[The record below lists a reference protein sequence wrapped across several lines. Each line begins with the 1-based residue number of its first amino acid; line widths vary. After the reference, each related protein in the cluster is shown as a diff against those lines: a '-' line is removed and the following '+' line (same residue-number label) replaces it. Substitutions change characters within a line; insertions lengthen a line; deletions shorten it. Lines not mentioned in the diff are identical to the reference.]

1 MKRIFI
7 LSLLVMTLFGV
18 HAQQST
24 TNLEIN
30 GKGAEKQ
37 KDKAFL
43 NAYFQQTYD
52 ALARS
57 VSGLSAE
64 QLNYKPTPQEWSIN
78 QCLEHIVLT
87 ERMLFTEAQ
96 KNLQAP
102 ASPKRRKDVKITDQE
117 VINAISDRSHKA
129 KAPESLIGAGKYS
142 DPAQAL
148 EELKSDRKAV
158 AAFVETSSLDD
169 MRNHISDT
177 PFGATDGYHGFLYI
191 AGHTARH
198 TGQIEAL
205 KADAG
210 FPKK

>member
-24 TNLEIN
+24 TNLEIT

-64 QLNYKPTPQEWSIN
+64 QFTSVIHHSVPPMATMGSSI
-78 QCLEHIVLT
+78 
-87 ERMLFTEAQ
+87 
-96 KNLQAP
+96 LQDTRP
-102 ASPKRRKDVKITDQE
+102 GIQDK
-117 VINAISDRSHKA
+117 
-129 KAPESLIGAGKYS
+129 
-142 DPAQAL
+142 
-148 EELKSDRKAV
+148 LK
-158 AAFVETSSLDD
+158 L
-169 MRNHISDT
+169 
-177 PFGATDGYHGFLYI
+177 
-191 AGHTARH
+191 
-198 TGQIEAL
+198 
-205 KADAG
+205 
-210 FPKK
+210 